1 MGADVHT
8 IAAAGCSDG
17 KACLLRFPWGPA
29 WDQGCHAWWA
39 LGDGIAMKRT
49 CMPPQT
55 CHGIGPY
62 KPIPSSLS
70 LHILRRSSEFRYILC
85 IQRISL
91 HILHPANF
99 ATHSASS
106 EFRYTFCIQRI
117 SLHLLR
123 QMCFP
128 LPVLLKPRVI
138 SGSSHSD
145 QSVRIEATIATQH
158 SIQGQNR

>member
-1 MGADVHT
+1 MADDACSPRTKTRAIRSDENYMICNGGGRGMGADVHT

-106 EFRYTFCIQRI
+106 EFRYTCCAKCV
-117 SLHLLR
+117 SPCL
-123 QMCFP
+123 C
-128 LPVLLKPRVI
+128 
-138 SGSSHSD
+138 SSNH
-145 QSVRIEATIATQH
+145 A
-158 SIQGQNR
+158 